1 MKKVFYLLSIA
12 LMAMAFV
19 ACSSSK
25 NTPEGVVDAY
35 LKAMQ
40 KNDTRKALEM
50 FHFSKELT
58 PEEFDEYVQMVDD
71 KVKKQN
77 EKKGGIESWEIQA
90 PELAEDAQ
98 SAVVRY
104 TVKYGDGSE
113 DIPVKTVQCTI
124 HHPYTPP
131 EQNLT
136 EIVRMT
142 PLFPNTYVA
151 YLTGIGR
158 TEIMALLVCDEL
170 DGRCKKTGQ
179 KSQTKKNRS
188 KQMSVIH
195 K

>member
-50 FHFSKELT
+50 YHFSKPLT
-58 PEEFDEYVQMVDD
+58 DEQFEEYVQMVDD
-71 KVKKQN
+71 KVKKEN
-77 EKKGGIESWEIQA
+77 DKKGGIVSWEIEA
-90 PELAEDAQ
+90 PEMAENAE

-113 DIPVKTVQCTI
+113 DSDKQKVVKI
-124 HHPYTPP
+124 DGKW
-131 EQNLT
+131 
-136 EIVRMT
+136 M
-142 PLFPNTYVA
+142 
-151 YLTGIGR
+151 
-158 TEIMALLVCDEL
+158 L
-170 DGRCKKTGQ
+170 DSGK
-179 KSQTKKNRS
+179 
-188 KQMSVIH
+188 
-195 K
+195 

>member
-77 EKKGGIESWEIQA
+77 EKKGGIVSWEIEA
-90 PELAEDAQ
+90 PEMAENAE

-113 DIPVKTVQCTI
+113 DSDKQKVVKI
-124 HHPYTPP
+124 DGKW
-131 EQNLT
+131 
-136 EIVRMT
+136 M
-142 PLFPNTYVA
+142 
-151 YLTGIGR
+151 
-158 TEIMALLVCDEL
+158 L
-170 DGRCKKTGQ
+170 DSGK
-179 KSQTKKNRS
+179 
-188 KQMSVIH
+188 
-195 K
+195 

>member
-40 KNDTRKALEM
+40 QNDTRKALEM

-113 DIPVKTVQCTI
+113 DSDNQKVVKI
-124 HHPYTPP
+124 DGKW
-131 EQNLT
+131 
-136 EIVRMT
+136 M
-142 PLFPNTYVA
+142 
-151 YLTGIGR
+151 
-158 TEIMALLVCDEL
+158 L
-170 DGRCKKTGQ
+170 DSGK
-179 KSQTKKNRS
+179 
-188 KQMSVIH
+188 
-195 K
+195 

>member
-40 KNDTRKALEM
+40 KNDSRKALELY
-50 FHFSKELT
+50 HFSKELT

-77 EKKGGIESWEIQA
+77 EKKGGIVSWEIEA
-90 PELAEDAQ
+90 PEMAENAE

-104 TVKYGDGSE
+104 TVKYGDGTE
-113 DIPVKTVQCTI
+113 DKDKQKVVKI
-124 HHPYTPP
+124 DGKW
-131 EQNLT
+131 
-136 EIVRMT
+136 M
-142 PLFPNTYVA
+142 
-151 YLTGIGR
+151 
-158 TEIMALLVCDEL
+158 L
-170 DGRCKKTGQ
+170 DSGK
-179 KSQTKKNRS
+179 
-188 KQMSVIH
+188 
-195 K
+195 

>member
-40 KNDTRKALEM
+40 KNDSRKALEM

-77 EKKGGIESWEIQA
+77 EKKGGIASWEIQA

-113 DIPVKTVQCTI
+113 DSDKQKVVKI
-124 HHPYTPP
+124 DGKW
-131 EQNLT
+131 
-136 EIVRMT
+136 M
-142 PLFPNTYVA
+142 
-151 YLTGIGR
+151 
-158 TEIMALLVCDEL
+158 L
-170 DGRCKKTGQ
+170 DSGK
-179 KSQTKKNRS
+179 
-188 KQMSVIH
+188 
-195 K
+195 

>member
-12 LMAMAFV
+12 LIAMAFV

-40 KNDTRKALEM
+40 KNDSRKALEM

-58 PEEFDEYVQMVDD
+58 PEQFDEYVQMVDD

-77 EKKGGIESWEIQA
+77 EKKGGIESWEIEA
-90 PELAEDAQ
+90 PELAEDAE

-113 DIPVKTVQCTI
+113 DKDKQKVVKI
-124 HHPYTPP
+124 DGKW
-131 EQNLT
+131 
-136 EIVRMT
+136 M
-142 PLFPNTYVA
+142 
-151 YLTGIGR
+151 
-158 TEIMALLVCDEL
+158 L
-170 DGRCKKTGQ
+170 DSGK
-179 KSQTKKNRS
+179 
-188 KQMSVIH
+188 
-195 K
+195 

>member
-40 KNDTRKALEM
+40 KNDSRKALEM
-50 FHFSKELT
+50 YHFSKTLT
-58 PEEFDEYVQMVDD
+58 DEQFEEYVQMVDD

-77 EKKGGIESWEIQA
+77 EKKGGIVSWEIEA
-90 PELAEDAQ
+90 PEIAENAE

-113 DIPVKTVQCTI
+113 DSDKQKVVKI
-124 HHPYTPP
+124 DGKW
-131 EQNLT
+131 
-136 EIVRMT
+136 M
-142 PLFPNTYVA
+142 
-151 YLTGIGR
+151 
-158 TEIMALLVCDEL
+158 L
-170 DGRCKKTGQ
+170 DSGK
-179 KSQTKKNRS
+179 
-188 KQMSVIH
+188 
-195 K
+195 

>member
-40 KNDTRKALEM
+40 KNDSRKALEM

-113 DIPVKTVQCTI
+113 DKDKQKVVKI
-124 HHPYTPP
+124 DGKW
-131 EQNLT
+131 
-136 EIVRMT
+136 M
-142 PLFPNTYVA
+142 
-151 YLTGIGR
+151 
-158 TEIMALLVCDEL
+158 L
-170 DGRCKKTGQ
+170 DSGK
-179 KSQTKKNRS
+179 
-188 KQMSVIH
+188 
-195 K
+195 

>member
-40 KNDTRKALEM
+40 KNDSRKALEM

-104 TVKYGDGSE
+104 TVKYGDGTE
-113 DIPVKTVQCTI
+113 DKDKQKVVKI
-124 HHPYTPP
+124 DGKW
-131 EQNLT
+131 
-136 EIVRMT
+136 M
-142 PLFPNTYVA
+142 
-151 YLTGIGR
+151 
-158 TEIMALLVCDEL
+158 L
-170 DGRCKKTGQ
+170 DSGK
-179 KSQTKKNRS
+179 
-188 KQMSVIH
+188 
-195 K
+195 

>member
-104 TVKYGDGSE
+104 TVKSGDGSE
-113 DIPVKTVQCTI
+113 DSDKQKVVKI
-124 HHPYTPP
+124 DGKW
-131 EQNLT
+131 
-136 EIVRMT
+136 M
-142 PLFPNTYVA
+142 
-151 YLTGIGR
+151 
-158 TEIMALLVCDEL
+158 L
-170 DGRCKKTGQ
+170 DSGK
-179 KSQTKKNRS
+179 
-188 KQMSVIH
+188 
-195 K
+195 

>member
-104 TVKYGDGSE
+104 TVKYGDGTE
-113 DIPVKTVQCTI
+113 DKDKQKVVKI
-124 HHPYTPP
+124 DGKW
-131 EQNLT
+131 
-136 EIVRMT
+136 M
-142 PLFPNTYVA
+142 
-151 YLTGIGR
+151 
-158 TEIMALLVCDEL
+158 L
-170 DGRCKKTGQ
+170 DSGK
-179 KSQTKKNRS
+179 
-188 KQMSVIH
+188 
-195 K
+195 